1 MLLNIFYR
9 NSQKKCNNIYKKD
22 FVTIHKEMKKKL
34 IGTSLDTCTCIIQ
47 KKIVRI
53 SEVEM

>member
-34 IGTSLDTCTCIIQ
+34 IGTSRDTCTCIIQ